1 MHKVVGPIC
10 SFAKIIYVFGDII
23 INVNT
28 AYSNAIHL
36 YIATW
41 VYAFKNNRSQVS
53 CDFKTGMK
61 RQQLWSTLWVV
72 FNEKLSPVTTHF
84 ISSVVLCACVCA
96 CASQCTHRG
105 YRVIFRIAFLLPSS
119 ELGRWK
125 TDHHARIPDPLS
137 HLDALFL
144 EVVEPYR
151 SKFVC
156 LPPTL
161 LIFRF

>member
-1 MHKVVGPIC
+1 MRPIC
-10 SFAKIIYVFGDII
+10 GFAKIIYVFGDII

-61 RQQLWSTLWVV
+61 KQQLWSTFWAV

-96 CASQCTHRG
+96 CASQCT
-105 YRVIFRIAFLLPSS
+105 
-119 ELGRWK
+119 
-125 TDHHARIPDPLS
+125 T
-137 HLDALFL
+137 
-144 EVVEPYR
+144 EV
-151 SKFVC
+151 
-156 LPPTL
+156 TG
-161 LIFRF
+161 